1 VICFYHLNDLPSH
14 YKNAP
19 SKFENIMNE
28 ILEPI
33 SHFSIIYIDD
43 VLIFS
48 KSIEEHWKHLNA
60 FLEIIKVN
68 GLVVSITNI
77 KLFQNKVR
85 ILGYNIY
92 QWMINPIDIQ
102 FVDKFLDVI
111 LDKTQLQRFLGS
123 LNYVVEFYQN
133 LRKQCKPLFDRLKD
147 SPPPWTQ
154 VHTSTIQEIK
164 KYVKTL
170 PYLAFL
176 PKVLSKLLKL
186 MPPMSDMVTFSSK
199 ESVGK

>member
-1 VICFYHLNDLPSH
+1 
-14 YKNAP
+14 
-19 SKFENIMNE
+19 MNE

-85 ILGYNIY
+85 FLGYNIY